1 MTGRS
6 LRSMLNAE
14 RLSMKLLLKSTCK
27 DSNPSLTAAQR
38 LAMIIKKEGL
48 VTNRAQITSQ
58 VSVAMNTVNVA
69 EKETSTVVGVIN
81 LLTQHAKE
89 AIIAIMTRTKE
100 EQIITIIGILA
111 TIETI
116 ETSVI
121 INPLVVTLAPL
132 EATLTALEE
141 ATVAVMTTKIDEA
154 VVSRE
159 ITKRTHL
166 TRGEDLSR
174 VIIPQVHKTSTDVM
188 TIPTVVT
195 VLDSSKIAIMIGISQ
210 EQALSIVAM
219 DSKMRDEA
227 IKILSLTDLLKVVIL
242 TRVVVLILDATPM
255 TSITTRTLV
264 TIEEVTLTSAIT
276 IIEVVISI
284 IEVAII
290 TISVVAH
297 ITVVKA

>member
-1 MTGRS
+1 
-6 LRSMLNAE
+6 MLNAE

-38 LAMIIKKEGL
+38 LAMITKKEGL

-58 VSVAMNTVNVA
+58 VSGAMNTVNVA

-81 LLTQHAKE
+81 LLTQHVTQHAKE

-121 INPLVVTLAPL
+121 INPLVVTLAPM
-132 EATLTALEE
+132 EATLTAREE